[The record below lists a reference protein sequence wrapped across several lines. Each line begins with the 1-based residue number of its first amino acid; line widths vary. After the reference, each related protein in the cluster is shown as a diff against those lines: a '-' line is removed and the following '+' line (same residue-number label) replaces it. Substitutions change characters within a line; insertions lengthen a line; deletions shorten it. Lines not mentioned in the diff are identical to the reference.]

1 MMELGITLGEARGHL
16 NTRKMTGKATR
27 GFTETESA
35 ELQRSPETKTTVE
48 GENHG
53 SR

>member
-1 MMELGITLGEARGHL
+1 MSVRDIVDGFDYDKLM
-16 NTRKMTGKATR
+16 R